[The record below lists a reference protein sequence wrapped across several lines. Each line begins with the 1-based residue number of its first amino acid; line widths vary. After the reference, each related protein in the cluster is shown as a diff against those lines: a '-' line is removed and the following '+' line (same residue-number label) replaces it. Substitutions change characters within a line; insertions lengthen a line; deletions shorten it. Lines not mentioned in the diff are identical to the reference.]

1 MDIIEDFFKIFS
13 SNDETTMEDEE
24 QSFIRLDI
32 MSKIIAT
39 VEELITVLNKLETY
53 RFYTASLLVTY
64 DGDCNG
70 LHHRGSSGTALPKY
84 DIRMIDFAHSTHRGL
99 RDQVVHEGPDLGF
112 IQGLRSLVQIIE
124 QLMQKHQQD

>member
-64 DGDCNG
+64 DGDCN
-70 LHHRGSSGTALPKY
+70 LHRGSGTAPKY